1 MMDWVQGLPLLPA
14 IGFLY
19 VVIWARAGGTYLLGR
34 GARRAANRGRVKALL
49 ESPAVQ
55 RATVLVNRWG
65 AWVVAL
71 SFLTVGFQTAANA
84 AAGLTGMPA
93 KRYLPALAVG
103 GLAWA
108 FIYATVGL
116 VAFMAWFE
124 LFLISPAG
132 AVAVAALAVLLIAVL
147 LRHRRRS
154 RRDRSL
160 LALAVEQD
168 AVEQDAAE
176 VDAREDEA
184 RSGAGAP
191 SGTAPAS
198 GNGAPSGTGAPSDAG
213 TPAHDEAR

>member
-65 AWVVAL
+65 AWAVAL

-93 KRYLPALAVG
+93 RRYLPALAVG

-108 FIYATVGL
+108 VIYATVGL
-116 VAFMAWFE
+116 VAVAGWVE
-124 LFLISPAG
+124 LFLVSPAG
-132 AVAVAALAVLLIAVL
+132 AVAVLALLVLLVALV
-147 LRHRRRS
+147 LRHRRRVGA
-154 RRDRSL
+154 RAAVLD
-160 LALAVEQD
+160 ALADGAADDEAQPRTAETD
-168 AVEQDAAE
+168 DAAE
-176 VDAREDEA
+176 ADAVGPSDVAERSA
-184 RSGAGAP
+184 RSSA
-191 SGTAPAS
+191 
-198 GNGAPSGTGAPSDAG
+198 D
-213 TPAHDEAR
+213 

>member
-19 VVIWARAGGTYLLGR
+19 VVIWARAGGTYLLCR

-93 KRYLPALAVG
+93 RRYLPALAVG

-108 FIYATVGL
+108 VIYATVGL
-116 VAFMAWFE
+116 VAVAGWVE
-124 LFLISPAG
+124 LFLVSPAG
-132 AVAVAALAVLLIAVL
+132 AVAVLALLVLLVALV
-147 LRHRRRS
+147 LRHRRRVGA
-154 RRDRSL
+154 RAAVLD
-160 LALAVEQD
+160 ALADGAADDEAQPRTAETD
-168 AVEQDAAE
+168 DAAE
-176 VDAREDEA
+176 TDAVGPSDVAERSA
-184 RSGAGAP
+184 RSSA
-191 SGTAPAS
+191 
-198 GNGAPSGTGAPSDAG
+198 D
-213 TPAHDEAR
+213 

>member
-34 GARRAANRGRVKALL
+34 GARRAANRGRVKELL

-93 KRYLPALAVG
+93 RRYLPALAVG

-108 FIYATVGL
+108 VIYATVGL
-116 VAFMAWFE
+116 VAVAGWVE
-124 LFLISPAG
+124 LFLVSPAG
-132 AVAVAALAVLLIAVL
+132 AVAVLALLVLLVALV
-147 LRHRRRS
+147 LRHRRRVGA
-154 RRDRSL
+154 RAAVLD
-160 LALAVEQD
+160 ALADGAADDEAQPRTAETD
-168 AVEQDAAE
+168 DAAE
-176 VDAREDEA
+176 TDAVGPSDVAERSA
-184 RSGAGAP
+184 RSSA
-191 SGTAPAS
+191 
-198 GNGAPSGTGAPSDAG
+198 D
-213 TPAHDEAR
+213 

>member
-34 GARRAANRGRVKALL
+34 GARRAANRGRVKTLL
-49 ESPAVQ
+49 ESPGVQ

-65 AWVVAL
+65 AGVVAL

-108 FIYATVGL
+108 VIYATVGL
-116 VAFMAWFE
+116 VAVAGWLE
-124 LFLISPAG
+124 LFLVSPAG
-132 AVAVAALAVLLIAVL
+132 AVAVLALLVVLVALV
-147 LRHRRRS
+147 LRHRRRTGV
-154 RRDRSL
+154 RETVVD
-160 LALAVEQD
+160 ALAES
-168 AVEQDAAE
+168 AAE
-176 VDAREDEA
+176 PAAQTASADGTARADETVTADEA
-184 RSGAGAP
+184 AAGCDRA
-191 SGTAPAS
+191 AQ
-198 GNGAPSGTGAPSDAG
+198 
-213 TPAHDEAR
+213 TPAD

>member
-34 GARRAANRGRVKALL
+34 GARRAANRGRVKTLL
-49 ESPAVQ
+49 ESPGVQ

-65 AWVVAL
+65 AGVVAL

-108 FIYATVGL
+108 VIYATVGL
-116 VAFMAWFE
+116 VAVAGWLE
-124 LFLISPAG
+124 LFLVSPAG
-132 AVAVAALAVLLIAVL
+132 AVAVLALLVLLVALV
-147 LRHRRRS
+147 LRHRRRTGV
-154 RRDRSL
+154 RETVVD
-160 LALAVEQD
+160 ALAES
-168 AVEQDAAE
+168 AAE
-176 VDAREDEA
+176 PAAQTASADDTARADETVTA
-184 RSGAGAP
+184 DVASAGCDRA
-191 SGTAPAS
+191 AQ
-198 GNGAPSGTGAPSDAG
+198 
-213 TPAHDEAR
+213 TPAD